1 MFLQFH
7 ALLMDKVMLLAYMGH
22 KRQRGPALKL
32 LQQALA
38 TNILSHVRT
47 KLASA
52 WTRYIA
58 ALQSTYC
65 KRMLLLVSGCELD
78 WATQWNVSIQFLGV
92 DLHRGAG
99 LINNLLSVEE
109 KAFKSTDAIIRRYI

>member
-1 MFLQFH
+1 M
-7 ALLMDKVMLLAYMGH
+7 VLAYMGH

-38 TNILSHVRT
+38 TNIVSHVRT
-47 KLASA
+47 KLMDA
-52 WTRYIA
+52 WSRYKT

-65 KRMLLLVSGCELD
+65 KRMLLLVSECELD
-78 WATQWNVSIQFLGV
+78 WATQWNISIQYLGV

-109 KAFKSTDAIIRRYI
+109 KAFKSTDTIIRRYKQ

>member
-1 MFLQFH
+1 M
-7 ALLMDKVMLLAYMGH
+7 VLAYMGH

-32 LQQALA
+32 LQQALTA
-38 TNILSHVRT
+38 NILPHVRT

-52 WTRYIA
+52 WTRYIE

-65 KRMLLLVSGCELD
+65 KRMLLLVSACELD

-109 KAFKSTDAIIRRYI
+109 KAFKSTDTIIRRYE